1 MTEKTEGVV
10 KFDIRVF
17 LVYLGQIYAPIIA
30 SWATL
35 VWQHVFT
42 FAETIVGFISIP
54 GVLGLGGATV
64 FILVWW
70 FTQTGQIKQ
79 FNPDDPESVTKTNK
93 LAKRF
98 TTVALV
104 FAASNGFFS
113 AMVVQS
119 SFWVKNISV
128 DVPPLYASCVGNSF
142 LFALLFYILFIQ
154 SFEKALHRVP
164 FREEF
169 KSLSITIRSIFVSG
183 FGALGS
189 LLVTITPALVTVL
202 KDTPI
207 NVLFWHYIMP
217 EGVVGVTC
225 IILSSFLQTRGTN
238 SRLKLVT
245 DFTRQ
250 VAKKDYTGDKLEAES
265 RDEYGLLINDLN
277 AFRADTRNL
286 LGNIDKSVE
295 LSLQTADAVSSNM
308 TETSSAVE
316 QIMANINSVK
326 TRVENQS
333 AAVVKSDAT
342 VQNMISRIDELNNS
356 VNAQSEGVSNS
367 SSAVEEMVANIRS
380 VTQILESNSMT
391 VAELGSE
398 SEKGRQRINESADLA
413 GTILEKSAGL
423 MEASS
428 VIQNIASQTNLLAM
442 NAAIEAAHAGESGK
456 GFSVVAD
463 EIRKLAEQS
472 NTQGKTI
479 SSQLN
484 ELQSIIQNVSENTKS
499 VQKQFEVIFDLTNK
513 VQQQESV
520 IKNAMDEQN
529 AGSAQVLRSISD
541 IQNSN
546 EVVKT
551 NSAILLDGGRQIG
564 EEMQII
570 ADVTSEITNSMNE
583 MASGSSQITKSVE
596 LCQRSSTENLE
607 NLNSLRKEVSLFK
620 VN

>member
-1 MTEKTEGVV
+1 
-10 KFDIRVF
+10 
-17 LVYLGQIYAPIIA
+17 
-30 SWATL
+30 
-35 VWQHVFT
+35 
-42 FAETIVGFISIP
+42 
-54 GVLGLGGATV
+54 
-64 FILVWW
+64 
-70 FTQTGQIKQ
+70 
-79 FNPDDPESVTKTNK
+79 
-93 LAKRF
+93 
-98 TTVALV
+98 
-104 FAASNGFFS
+104 
-113 AMVVQS
+113 
-119 SFWVKNISV
+119 
-128 DVPPLYASCVGNSF
+128 
-142 LFALLFYILFIQ
+142 
-154 SFEKALHRVP
+154 
-164 FREEF
+164 
-169 KSLSITIRSIFVSG
+169 
-183 FGALGS
+183 
-189 LLVTITPALVTVL
+189 
-202 KDTPI
+202 
-207 NVLFWHYIMP
+207 
-217 EGVVGVTC
+217 
-225 IILSSFLQTRGTN
+225 
-238 SRLKLVT
+238 
-245 DFTRQ
+245 
-250 VAKKDYTGDKLEAES
+250 
-265 RDEYGLLINDLN
+265 
-277 AFRADTRNL
+277 
-286 LGNIDKSVE
+286 
-295 LSLQTADAVSSNM
+295 
-308 TETSSAVE
+308 
-316 QIMANINSVK
+316 MANINSVK

-333 AAVVKSDAT
+333 EAVVKSDKT

-380 VTQILESNSMT
+380 VTQILENNSIT

-398 SEKGRQRINESADLA
+398 SEKGRQRINESAALA

-499 VQKQFEVIFDLTNK
+499 VQKQFEVIFNLTNK

-529 AGSAQVLRSISD
+529 AGSTQVLHSISD
-541 IQNSN
+541 IQNST
-546 EVVKT
+546 ELVKT
-551 NSAILLDGGRQIG
+551 NSAILLEGGRQIG

-583 MASGSSQITKSVE
+583 MAAGSGQITKSVE

-607 NLNSLRKEVSLFK
+607 NLDSLRKEVSLFK